1 MALPGMVN
9 MKLWNALSIG
19 LGSVKQ
25 LRTLGPYDSVIL
37 DDVLE
42 EVGGECGGI
51 VALLVD
57 G

>member
-1 MALPGMVN
+1 MALPGMVK
-9 MKLWNALSIG
+9 MKLWNVLSIG

-25 LRTLGPYDSVIL
+25 LRTLGLYDSVIL
-37 DDVLE
+37 GGFLE
-42 EVGGECGGI
+42 EVGGI